1 MQTLWLFSL
10 LATLFALPLRAQQMQ
25 EVRTHQVFEVA
36 GTQRLQVRIDDSRA
50 RVNLRET
57 YSSLIVVEII
67 VQSQQKTQRELQE
80 LVRSEFF
87 HLQSSA
93 DKEQKIL
100 LLTPSLLRKNAAT
113 FPATTSDLQ
122 IIYNI
127 AVPEYV
133 AF

>member
-1 MQTLWLFSL
+1 
-10 LATLFALPLRAQQMQ
+10 MQ